1 MNWAMVSDQ
10 SAGGIA
16 VEHARYATQRTL
28 NGPARLDKFGRI
40 TLVKKKKAKTPKWD
54 TELLAKLTQVSL
66 FFSIYNITEYST
78 IIMILLND
86 YFGTFSLDI
95 V

>member
-54 TELLAKLTQVSL
+54 TELLAKLTQVS
-66 FFSIYNITEYST
+66 FSIYNITEYFT
-78 IIMILLND
+78 IIMLFIK
-86 YFGTFSLDI
+86 
-95 V
+95 